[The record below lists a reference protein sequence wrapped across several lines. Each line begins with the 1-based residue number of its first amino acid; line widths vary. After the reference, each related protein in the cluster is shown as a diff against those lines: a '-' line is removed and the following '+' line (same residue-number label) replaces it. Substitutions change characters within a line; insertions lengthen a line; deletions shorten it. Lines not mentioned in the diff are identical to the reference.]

1 MVRRARRILFGQD
14 TQKVEILRS
23 KIDQIPFPLK
33 DTLLG
38 NCIRQVRREL
48 KRCGITQMRPVF
60 YLSNEYGTVVGTANI
75 GLGFWDA
82 DPVMWELYRES
93 RGTANAK
100 PDIMLLLRHE
110 CGHAFCYSYKLY
122 RSPEFRKLFRVRGNF
137 FWTYPKTDR
146 YVPNPWS
153 KDFVNP
159 FGDHY
164 AQKHPDDDFAD
175 TFAEFLAGGWRE
187 RYRSKPGAMRK
198 LKYVDRMVRLY
209 GRRPPLIL
217 NDPRNL
223 DLPVSQMRQTVRE
236 FLRAPIGRYKTRAEG
251 YIDPDLEE
259 IFARRRNG
267 ARPASELIQEARREI
282 ERRVSAWSGAPL
294 AIVRDILE
302 KIAERADALGL
313 GVREKRRA
321 LVDLSAYVCAL
332 ATRYVTTGKFRP

>member
-1 MVRRARRILFGQD
+1 MVRHARRILFGQD
-14 TQKVEILRS
+14 TQKVELLRS
-23 KIDQIPFPLK
+23 RIDQLQWPLK
-33 DTLLG
+33 DTLLAE
-38 NCIRQVRREL
+38 CIRQVRREL
-48 KRCGITQMRPVF
+48 RRAGITRMNPVF

-93 RGTANAK
+93 RGTANSKA
-100 PDIMLLLRHE
+100 DIMLLLRHE

-175 TFAEFLAGGWRE
+175 TFAA
-187 RYRSKPGAMRK
+187 
-198 LKYVDRMVRLY
+198 RMVRQY
-209 GRRPPLIL
+209 GRRPPLIV
-217 NDPRNL
+217 NDEKNL
-223 DLPVSQMRQTVRE
+223 DLPVTEMRQTVRE

-251 YIDPDLEE
+251 YIDPDLETMF
-259 IFARRRNG
+259 IPRRNG
-267 ARPASELIQEARREI
+267 TKPASGLIQESRRQI
-282 ERRVSAWSGAPL
+282 ERRVAAWSGAPI

-302 KIAERADALGL
+302 KIAERSDALNL
-313 GVREKRRA
+313 GVKEKRAA

-332 ATRYVTTGKFRP
+332 ATRYVTTGRFRP